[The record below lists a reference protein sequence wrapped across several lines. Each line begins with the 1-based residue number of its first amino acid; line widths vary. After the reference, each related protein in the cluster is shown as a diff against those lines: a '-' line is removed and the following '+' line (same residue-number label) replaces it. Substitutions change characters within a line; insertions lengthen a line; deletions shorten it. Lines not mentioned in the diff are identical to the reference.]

1 MDDTVIQFFM
11 VVISF
16 WVGYY
21 CGAKITTKT
30 EEDDG

>member
-1 MDDTVIQFFM
+1 M